1 MDLQPQRNCAGRQ
14 SQRPGQMSDVSE
26 QGSLAYEFL
35 QRNRDS
41 WKIVQKLAIQSD
53 ERYSLLFG

>member
-1 MDLQPQRNCAGRQ
+1 
-14 SQRPGQMSDVSE
+14 MSDVSE